1 MRANSTIQK
10 LATAGKTLLDNPSEF
25 RFSVKWLYSLLPG
38 YSPVDDQRPWINFR
52 ATKWLESYVKPT
64 MRVFEYGSGGSTL
77 FLAER
82 VAHVVSVEHDESF
95 YHFMV
100 ERLRRDGIVN
110 CTPLL
115 RVPEPLDMAQRSPYS
130 CESFTSEW
138 PTHTGMSFKAYVK
151 AIDDYP
157 DGSFDLVTVDGRA
170 RPSCVLRA
178 LPKIKD
184 GGWLLVD
191 NMERSRYAIIRS
203 LLAQY
208 ECLDFF
214 GVVPCE
220 VRPQLTTIWKIAA
233 H

>member
-10 LATAGKTLLDNPSEF
+10 LATAGKTLFDNPSEL
-25 RFSVKWLYSLLPG
+25 RFAAKWLYSLLPG
-38 YSPVDDQRPWINFR
+38 YSPMDDRRPWINFR
-52 ATKWLESYVKPT
+52 ATEWLQSYVKPN
-64 MRVFEYGSGGSTL
+64 MRVFEYGSGGSTF

-82 VAHVVSVEHDESF
+82 GAHVVSVEHDEEF
-95 YHFMV
+95 YHFMA
-100 ERLRRDGIVN
+100 ERLQRYGVAN
-110 CTPLL
+110 CTYLL
-115 RVPEPLDMAQRSPYS
+115 RAPQSMEADKVPSYS

-138 PTHTGMSFKAYVK
+138 PTHTAMSFEAYVK

-191 NMERSRYAIIRS
+191 NMERSRYGIIRS
-203 LLAQY
+203 LLEQY
-208 ECLDFF
+208 ECIDFF

-220 VRPQLTTIWKIAA
+220 LQPHRTSVWRVTPR
-233 H
+233 